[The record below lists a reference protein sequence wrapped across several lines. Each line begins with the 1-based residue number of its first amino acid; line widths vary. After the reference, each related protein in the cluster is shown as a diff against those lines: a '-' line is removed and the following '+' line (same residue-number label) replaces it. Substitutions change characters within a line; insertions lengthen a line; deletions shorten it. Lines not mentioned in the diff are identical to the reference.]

1 MEVHEKKKVN
11 CTLRM
16 LFLWLV
22 LCPSLSIVTT
32 YEYFMISTIFTLELN
47 KMLSQICILPRDLNE
62 RSKFH
67 NQNMTQPNQH
77 IIICFS

>member
-1 MEVHEKKKVN
+1 MKFMHKVN
-11 CTLRM
+11 SALRI

-22 LCPSLSIVTT
+22 LWFCISIVAT

-47 KMLSQICILPRDLNE
+47 EMLSKICTLPRDLNE
-62 RSKFH
+62 RLKFH

-77 IIICFS
+77 IIICFL

>member
-1 MEVHEKKKVN
+1 MEVHKKKVN

-62 RSKFH
+62 
-67 NQNMTQPNQH
+67 
-77 IIICFS
+77 